1 MPIVNTVPAHKLVG
15 FFNVIIFMTQDNILI
30 KMLIH
35 LILFLLEYQ
44 PHVPTGFRKPLLR
57 RKLRKK
63 ILNVHHL
70 ELHLK
75 AEAFSKV
82 LFLY

>member
-1 MPIVNTVPAHKLVG
+1 MG
-15 FFNVIIFMTQDNILI
+15 FFNVIIFTTQDNILI

-75 AEAFSKV
+75 AEAFSEV